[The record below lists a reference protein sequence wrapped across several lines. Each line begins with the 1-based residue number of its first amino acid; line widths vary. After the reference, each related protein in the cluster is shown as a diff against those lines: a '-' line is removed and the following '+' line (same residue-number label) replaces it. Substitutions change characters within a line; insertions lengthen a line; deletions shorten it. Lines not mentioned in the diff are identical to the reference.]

1 MTATLQPDL
10 SVVIPIY
17 NEEAGLAA
25 LFGRLYPALDALS
38 CSYEV
43 IFVNDGS
50 RDRSA
55 ALLAD
60 QCHVR
65 ADVTRVV
72 LLNGNYGQHMAILA
86 GFEQAVGEMIVTLDA
101 DLQNPPEEIGKLV
114 DKMREGYDYV
124 GTIRKQRQD
133 TYFRRKASRAMNRL
147 RERITRIK
155 MTDQG
160 CMLRAY
166 SRRIVDTINRCGEV
180 NTFIPAL
187 AYTFAQNP
195 VEIEVAHEERFAGE
209 SKYSL
214 YSLIRLNFDLVTG
227 FSVVPLQWL
236 SFIGVV
242 LSVLSAGLFLLLV
255 VRRFLLGSEVQGV
268 FTLFAI
274 TFFLLGVIL
283 FALGLLGEYIGRI
296 YQQVRARPRYLIAT
310 VLDERASTLAQRGA
324 FDMPGLP
331 GATDAHLGVGAGASS
346 AASLAPGGD
355 AGQHVNEM
363 PDRSFEARRGGQ

>member
-1 MTATLQPDL
+1 MNRPQL
-10 SVVIPIY
+10 SVVIPVY

-25 LFGRLYPALDALS
+25 LFARLYPALDQMDL
-38 CSYEV
+38 SYEV
-43 IFVNDGS
+43 VFVNDGS

-55 ALLAD
+55 AILGE
-60 QCHVR
+60 QFR
-65 ADVTRVV
+65 ARPDVTRVV
-72 LLNGNYGQHMAILA
+72 LFNGNYGQHMAILA
-86 GFEQAVGEMIVTLDA
+86 GFEQTRGEIVVTLDA
-101 DLQNPPEEIGKLV
+101 DLQNPPEEIPNLV
-114 DKMREGYDYV
+114 DKIRAGHDYV
-124 GTIRKQRQD
+124 GTIRRNRRD
-133 TYFRRKASRAMNRL
+133 SWFRRNASRMMNRL
-147 RERITRIK
+147 RERITHIQ

-166 SRRIVDTINRCGEV
+166 SRQIIDTINQCREI

-236 SFIGVV
+236 AAIGMGLSFV
-242 LSVLSAGLFLLLV
+242 SAGLFVLLM
-255 VRRFLLGSEVQGV
+255 VRRFVLGAEVQGV

-283 FALGLLGEYIGRI
+283 FGIGILGEYIGRI
-296 YQQVRARPRYLIAT
+296 YQQVRQRPRFLVQAI
-310 VLDERASTLAQRGA
+310 LED
-324 FDMPGLP
+324 
-331 GATDAHLGVGAGASS
+331 DAES
-346 AASLAPGGD
+346 AAREHP
-355 AGQHVNEM
+355 AGTLERH
-363 PDRSFEARRGGQ
+363 AAGRR